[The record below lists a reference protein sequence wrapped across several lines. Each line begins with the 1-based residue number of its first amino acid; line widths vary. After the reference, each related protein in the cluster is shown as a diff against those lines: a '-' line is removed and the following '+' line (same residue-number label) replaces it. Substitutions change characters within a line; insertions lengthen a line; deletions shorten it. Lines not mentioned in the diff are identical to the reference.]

1 MSAGSALLPFGF
13 TALESEIYGFLARES
28 PATGYRIAQGIEKPA
43 ANVYKAL
50 QTLESKGA
58 VLVEDEGDARQMR
71 AVPAEELLTRLS
83 REFQAHQKAA
93 REAFARVARPTEDE
107 RVYTFRS
114 VDAALAQARDRLAEA
129 TQVVV
134 AALGEEAL
142 AALQE
147 DLAAV
152 RERGVDVALLTVD
165 GGEEDIFEG
174 ADSDELRL
182 AVDARAALVGRLG
195 IDPWI
200 VASRGTTFAEG
211 VHRGLAAEIAL
222 AHIHEELEDG
232 AGSKRI
238 SRALEKLRLP
248 PQSR

>member
-58 VLVEDEGDARQMR
+58 VLVEDGEARQVR
-71 AVPAEELLTRLS
+71 AVPAEELLTRLA
-83 REFQAHQKAA
+83 REFQAHQKTA
-93 REAFARVARPTEDE
+93 RDLFARVARPTEDE

-114 VDAALAQARDRLAEA
+114 ADAALAQAKDRIAEA
-129 TQVVV
+129 TQVIVG
-134 AALGEEAL
+134 ALGDEAAMALEEELTDAR
-142 AALQE
+142 A
-147 DLAAV
+147 
-152 RERGVDVALLTVD
+152 RGVDVALITSD
-165 GGEEDIFEG
+165 GEGDDVFEG
-174 ADSDELRL
+174 AGPDELRL
-182 AVDARAALVGRLG
+182 AIDARAALTGRLG
-195 IDPWI
+195 IDPWV
-200 VASRGTTFAEG
+200 VAGRSTTFAEG

-222 AHIHEELEDG
+222 AHVHEEIEDG

-238 SRALEKLRLP
+238 GRALEKLRLP